1 MMRQF
6 SNYFSFNALH
16 VNRLSNYFF
25 ILFCLFALNNSF
37 SQVETILLDT
47 TTVDTVKIHSVK
59 KAAIYSAVLPG
70 LGQIYNHRAMPK
82 GKKKAFW
89 KVPLI
94 YAGLGAT
101 TYFALKNNSDQR
113 NLKEEYRYRIDNN
126 NSLLYSEFEA
136 YDNQGL
142 LTLYDQKVR
151 RRDLFYIGLGF
162 VYLLQVADAAV
173 EAHFVRFDVSD
184 NLTMQVYPKLIS
196 THQIGVGIKLNFR

>member
-1 MMRQF
+1 
-6 SNYFSFNALH
+6 
-16 VNRLSNYFF
+16 VNRLTYYFF
-25 ILFCLFALNNSF
+25 ILFCLFTINNSF

-47 TTVDTVKIHSVK
+47 TNVDTIKVHSVK
-59 KAAIYSAVLPG
+59 KAAIYSAALPG

-101 TYFALKNNSDQR
+101 TYFALKNNSDQK

-126 NSLLYSEFEA
+126 TSLYSEFEA
-136 YDNQGL
+136 YDKQGL

>member
-1 MMRQF
+1 M
-6 SNYFSFNALH
+6 
-16 VNRLSNYFF
+16 NRLTKYFF

-184 NLTMQVYPKLIS
+184 NLSMQVYPKLIS

>member
-1 MMRQF
+1 M
-6 SNYFSFNALH
+6 
-16 VNRLSNYFF
+16 NRLTYYFF
-25 ILFCLFALNNSF
+25 ILFCLFTINNSF

-47 TTVDTVKIHSVK
+47 TNVDTIKVHSVK
-59 KAAIYSAVLPG
+59 KAAIYSAALPG

-101 TYFALKNNSDQR
+101 TYFALKNNSDQK

-126 NSLLYSEFEA
+126 TSLYSEFEA
-136 YDNQGL
+136 YDKQGL

>member
-1 MMRQF
+1 M
-6 SNYFSFNALH
+6 
-16 VNRLSNYFF
+16 NRLSNYFF
-25 ILFCLFALNNSF
+25 ILFCLFAINNSF

-101 TYFALKNNSDQR
+101 TYFALKNNSEQRSLKTEYSNREDTTNAPHIDQFP
-113 NLKEEYRYRIDNN
+113 NL
-126 NSLLYSEFEA
+126 
-136 YDNQGL
+136 DNQGL